1 MGNSNVINFGGLR
14 IGGISGIH
22 KYCDAMKGYYER
34 PPYDSQSIVSIN
46 HTRQY
51 EIDKFLLLKEPLDIM
66 ISHDWPDVIYK
77 YGNTQELLKKK
88 PHFSYSVV
96 HKERSSRNDIKNQS
110 LGSPSLSEL
119 LFTLRVYV
127 YQFLEWLCSPNTG
140 LQLISTSN
148 SQRLS
153 DMTMSRIQI

>member
-46 HTRQY
+46 HTRRY

-66 ISHDWPDVIYK
+66 ISPDGPDVI
-77 YGNTQELLKKK
+77 
-88 PHFSYSVV
+88 
-96 HKERSSRNDIKNQS
+96 
-110 LGSPSLSEL
+110 
-119 LFTLRVYV
+119 
-127 YQFLEWLCSPNTG
+127 
-140 LQLISTSN
+140 
-148 SQRLS
+148 
-153 DMTMSRIQI
+153 